1 MVAPYLAVTPENTV
15 TSYTMGKIFGMS
27 LKLMVLSHLQSLA
40 ILVNALLIISF
51 VHIVMHDELAAGAFE

>member
-1 MVAPYLAVTPENTV
+1 MVTPYLAVTPGNTV
-15 TSYTMGKIFGMS
+15 TSYVMRKIFNMS
-27 LKLMVLSHLQSLA
+27 LKPMVLGYLQSLA